1 MREHAENTAFIKES
15 VYNLVVTNRVVQYVP
30 EGILEI
36 EQSLLQVP
44 REGRVFERDVMSGG
58 INEL

>member
-1 MREHAENTAFIKES
+1 MLLNHGATSEPILPEEGFTMREHAEDTAFVEES

-36 EQSLLQVP
+36 EQSLL
-44 REGRVFERDVMSGG
+44 
-58 INEL
+58 